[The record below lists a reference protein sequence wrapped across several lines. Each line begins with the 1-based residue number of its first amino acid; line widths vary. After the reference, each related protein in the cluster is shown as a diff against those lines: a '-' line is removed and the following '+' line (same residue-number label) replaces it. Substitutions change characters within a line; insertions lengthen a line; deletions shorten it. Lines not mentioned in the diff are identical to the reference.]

1 MTQQTL
7 TTPLPARPGQLS
19 AAEFIPLM
27 ASMTAI
33 GGMSIDGML
42 PALGQIGRD
51 LHVASANDP
60 QLVISSIFGGMI
72 FGGLLGGPLS
82 DSFGRKWAITF
93 GLAIFIAG
101 SLICAT
107 ASSFPVLLA
116 GRILQG
122 FGASI
127 PGTVS
132 IALVRDLYVGDA
144 MGRIMSFVMTTFILV
159 PIVAPLFGQ
168 TMLLVGSWRLIFVA
182 FCLIAALVCVWLT
195 LRQPET
201 LAIDKRMPFRLGPI
215 LSSAR
220 QVVSNRTAMAYTGA
234 AGIIFGALLGYLNSA
249 QQVFQDLYSVGT
261 AFPAYFGSLAAA
273 VGLSM
278 IVNGTLVMRFG
289 MRRLTLL
296 AFTGITALSL
306 AFLAYVLATG
316 GKPPLW
322 TMLGYLFPTFFCF
335 GAVLGNLNGLSMQ
348 ALGHVAGVAAAIF
361 GSMRLAIAM
370 PLGLMIGRAFDGSV
384 LPVVAGFAVLGS
396 LALATTLWAGRRA
409 AHVVEVAP

>member
-1 MTQQTL
+1 MTL
-7 TTPLPARPGQLS
+7 TQSKTTEPARAGQLS
-19 AAEFIPLM
+19 SAEFIPLM

-93 GLAIFIAG
+93 GLAIYIVG

-107 ASSFPVLLA
+107 ANSFPLLLA
-116 GRILQG
+116 GRVLQG

-132 IALVRDLYVGDA
+132 IAMVRDLYAGDA
-144 MGRIMSFVMTTFILV
+144 MGRIMSFSMTVFLLV
-159 PIVAPLFGQ
+159 PIIAPLLGQ
-168 TMLLVGSWRLIFVA
+168 SVLLVGSWRLIFFSYCVIA
-182 FCLIAALVCVWLT
+182 GIVCLWLNV
-195 LRQPET
+195 RQPET
-201 LAIDKRMPFRLGPI
+201 LPIDKRAPFRLGPI
-215 LSSAR
+215 LASAR
-220 QVVSNRTAMAYTGA
+220 QVASNRTGMAYTC
-234 AGIIFGALLGYLNSA
+234 AGGTIFGALLGYLNSA
-249 QQVFQDLYSVGT
+249 QQMFQDLYGVGT
-261 AFPAYFGSLAAA
+261 AFPLYFGSLAGS

-278 IVNGTLVMRFG
+278 ILNGTLVMRFG
-289 MRRLTLL
+289 MRRLTIL
-296 AFTGITALSL
+296 AFTGITILSL
-306 AFLAYVLATG
+306 AFLVIVLATG

-322 TMLGYLFPTFFCF
+322 AMLGFLFPTFFCF
-335 GAVLGNLNGLSMQ
+335 GAVLGNLSGLSMQ

-361 GSMRLAIAM
+361 GALRLTIAM
-370 PLGLMIGRAFDGSV
+370 PLGLIIGRAFDGSV

-396 LALATTLWAGRRA
+396 AALATTLLATRGAPQA
-409 AHVVEVAP
+409 AEGLS

>member
-1 MTQQTL
+1 MTTQTL
-7 TTPLPARPGQLS
+7 PMPATRRL
-19 AAEFIPLM
+19 AELEFIPLI

-82 DSFGRKWAITF
+82 DSAGRKLAITL
-93 GLAIFIAG
+93 GLAVYIVS

-107 ASSFPVLLA
+107 AASFPVLLA
-116 GRILQG
+116 ARVLQG
-122 FGASI
+122 IGASI
-127 PGTVS
+127 PATVS
-132 IALVRDLYVGDA
+132 IALVRDLYAGDA
-144 MGRIMSFVMTTFILV
+144 MGRIMSYAMTVFILV

-168 TMLLVGSWRLIFVA
+168 FVLLLGSWRLIFFAYCV
-182 FCLIAALVCVWLT
+182 IAGLVCLWLT

-201 LAIDKRMPFRLGPI
+201 LALDKRTPFRLGPI

-220 QVVSNRTAMAYTGA
+220 QVVGNRNAMAYTLA
-234 AGIIFGALLGYLNSA
+234 AGTIFGALLGYLNSA
-249 QQVFQDLYSVGT
+249 QQMFQDLYGT
-261 AFPAYFGSLAAA
+261 GAAFPAYFGSLAAA

-278 IVNGTLVMRFG
+278 IVNGSLVMRFG
-289 MRRLTLL
+289 MKRLTIL
-296 AFTGITALSL
+296 AFTGIAGLSL
-306 AFLAYVLATG
+306 AFLVYVLATG

-348 ALGHVAGVAAAIF
+348 SLGHVAGVAAAIF

-370 PLGLMIGRAFDGSV
+370 PLGLIIGRAFDGSV
-384 LPVVAGFAVLGS
+384 LPVVLGFAVLGS
-396 LALATTLWAGRRA
+396 VALATTLWAGRSAPRVAGA
-409 AHVVEVAP
+409 AP

>member
-1 MTQQTL
+1 MTTQTL
-7 TTPLPARPGQLS
+7 PMPATRRL
-19 AAEFIPLM
+19 AELEFIPLI

-82 DSFGRKWAITF
+82 DSAGRKLAITL
-93 GLAIFIAG
+93 GLAVYIVS

-107 ASSFPVLLA
+107 AASFPVLLA
-116 GRILQG
+116 ARVLQG
-122 FGASI
+122 IGASI
-127 PGTVS
+127 PATVS
-132 IALVRDLYVGDA
+132 IALVRDLYAGDA
-144 MGRIMSFVMTTFILV
+144 MGRIMSYAMTVFILV

-168 TMLLVGSWRLIFVA
+168 FVLLLGSWRLIFFAYCV
-182 FCLIAALVCVWLT
+182 IAGLVCLWLT

-201 LAIDKRMPFRLGPI
+201 LALDKRTPFRLGPI

-220 QVVSNRTAMAYTGA
+220 QVVGNRNAMAYTLA
-234 AGIIFGALLGYLNSA
+234 AGTIFGALLGYLNSA
-249 QQVFQDLYSVGT
+249 QQMFQDLYGT
-261 AFPAYFGSLAAA
+261 GAAFPAYFGSLAAA

-278 IVNGTLVMRFG
+278 IVNGSLVMRFG
-289 MRRLTLL
+289 MKRLTIL
-296 AFTGITALSL
+296 AFTGIAGLSL
-306 AFLAYVLATG
+306 AFLVYVLATG

-348 ALGHVAGVAAAIF
+348 SLGHVAGVAAAIF

-370 PLGLMIGRAFDGSV
+370 PLGLIIGRAFDGSV
-384 LPVVAGFAVLGS
+384 LPVVLGFALLGS
-396 LALATTLWAGRRA
+396 VALATTLWAGRSAPRVAGA
-409 AHVVEVAP
+409 AP